1 MPASPFRKL
10 WALAVIPAC
19 LWAEETAEAEPLVE
33 TPVQVDAAEPEATP
47 SEAAELQ
54 GYFLSRMAS
63 GETLATG
70 VHELSSQEQANLE
83 NLIAFEVHSARAGG
97 VNGFAKSFSERRT
110 EAELEATGIH
120 RLSDDQRERLDQ
132 HIAGFIAEQPVSY
145 VYRGDRTGQGRGASR
160 SPDGDFQGKGPLLH
174 VNGSVT
180 LEVGTGSG
188 GTYYGGSAT
197 TVITDPKGRFQ
208 AVISYGTMRGD
219 SPYYYDDYGNRRG
232 PYRPR

>member
-1 MPASPFRKL
+1 MPVSPFRKI
-10 WALAVIPAC
+10 WALTLIPAC
-19 LWAEETAEAEPLVE
+19 LWAEE
-33 TPVQVDAAEPEATP
+33 AAEVDVST
-47 SEAAELQ
+47 EAAPIEEPAPAAAEVE

-63 GETLATG
+63 GESLATG
-70 VHELSSQEQANLE
+70 VHELTSQEQANLE
-83 NLIAFEVHSARAGG
+83 NLIAYEVHSARAGG
-97 VNGFAKSFSERRT
+97 VNGFARTFSERRS

-120 RLSDDQRERLDQ
+120 RLSDDQRQRLDE
-132 HIAGFIAEQPVSY
+132 HIAGFIAEQPISY
-145 VYRGDRTGQGRGASR
+145 VYRGDRTGRGGGTAR

-208 AVISYGTMRGD
+208 AVISYGTMKGD
-219 SPYYYDDYGNRRG
+219 APYYYDDYGSRRG